1 MRGSL
6 RLLLVAVILGVG
18 LAEEEEEGPVFV
30 KAKLG
35 EDRTLT
41 CKGAEEDSTVSWTM
55 TSDNAEND
63 TKTVAAGEKYEMEGK
78 TLVVKNVQEEDFG
91 VYRCYEENE
100 EVAAYLMDI
109 SVNVKKFPPSFSID
123 EGSSTDPE
131 KNLKCEVFS
140 ADQEIEFKWY
150 SRPEDETDK
159 SVQNEVC
166 AKTDDNDCSVPVA
179 QPLFEKKD
187 SNVPVVP
194 LSSRTTI
201 TRGTNEEGNPFS
213 TLQIRD
219 TDKTDRRV
227 FICQASVVGEEP
239 EGGWGRVD
247 CKESK
252 HCARTETILRVK
264 DPLAAVWPFCG
275 IVVEVILLCVII
287 FFCEKKK
294 TASEKEDYDEG
305 SNGNNMGSGHQRK

>member
-1 MRGSL
+1 MRGSFK
-6 RLLLVAVILGVG
+6 LLLVAAVILGVS
-18 LAEEEEEGPVFV
+18 LAEEDEPVFV
-30 KAKLG
+30 KAQMG
-35 EDRTLT
+35 QDRTLT
-41 CKGAEEDSTVSWTM
+41 CKGSEEDTLKWSVTP
-55 TSDNAEND
+55 DNAEND
-63 TKTVAAGEKYEMEGK
+63 TKTVVAGEKYEVEGNR
-78 TLVVKNVQEEDFG
+78 LVVKNVQEEDLG

-100 EVAAYLMDI
+100 EIAAYLLDI
-109 SVNVKKFPPSFSID
+109 SVRVKKFPPSFSID

-131 KNLKCEVFS
+131 KNLKCEVFT
-140 ADQEIEFKWY
+140 ADQEIEFKWF
-150 SRPEDETDK
+150 SRPEDEEDK
-159 SVQNEVC
+159 TVMNLVC
-166 AKTDDNDCSVPVA
+166 AQTEDNDCSVPVA

-201 TRGTNEEGNPFS
+201 TTGKTEEGNPFS
-213 TLQIRD
+213 SLQIKD

-227 FICQASVVGEEP
+227 FICQASVVGIDSEEL
-239 EGGWGRVD
+239 ED
-247 CKESK
+247 CTESK
-252 HCARTETILRVK
+252 HCDRTETILRVK

-305 SNGNNMGSGHQRK
+305 SNANNMGSGHQQRK

>member
-1 MRGSL
+1 MRGSFK
-6 RLLLVAVILGVG
+6 LLLVAVILGLS
-18 LAEEEEEGPVFV
+18 LAEEEEPVFV
-30 KAKLG
+30 KAKMG
-35 EDRTLT
+35 QDRTLT
-41 CKGAEEDSTVSWTM
+41 CKGSEEDSALKWSVTA
-55 TSDNAEND
+55 DNAEND
-63 TKTVAAGEKYEMEGK
+63 TKTVAAGEKYEMEGN
-78 TLVVKNVQEEDFG
+78 TLVVKNVQEEDLG
-91 VYRCYEENE
+91 VYRCYEEDE
-100 EVAAYLMDI
+100 EIAAFLLDT
-109 SVNVKKFPPSFSID
+109 SVRVKKFPPSFSID

-131 KNLKCEVFS
+131 KNLKCEVFT
-140 ADQEIEFKWY
+140 ADQEIEFKWF
-150 SRPEDETDK
+150 SRPEDEEDK
-159 SVQNEVC
+159 TVMNPVC
-166 AKTDDNDCSVPVA
+166 AQTEDNDCSVPVA

-201 TRGTNEEGNPFS
+201 TTGKTEEGNPFS
-213 TLQIRD
+213 LLQIKD

-227 FICQASVVGEEP
+227 FICQASVVGTDVEEL
-239 EGGWGRVD
+239 ED
-247 CKESK
+247 CEDSK
-252 HCARTETILRVK
+252 HCDSTETILRVK